1 MGFRIIRVTLVLI
14 ITIRGVLIGVMR
26 PVILAALLA
35 IFPAPLM
42 LVLLR
47 LMAALLVS
55 LFVKGRDEVLKGSDE
70 VNAEI
75 SLGFMGF
82 LDRFGDIFDGCRKAF
97 ERGINAFEA
106 RSDSF
111 EKFHLRVVV

>member
-1 MGFRIIRVTLVLI
+1 M
-14 ITIRGVLIGVMR
+14 
-26 PVILAALLA
+26 AL
-35 IFPAPLM
+35 

-55 LFVKGRDEVLKGSDE
+55 LLVKGRDEFLECSDE
-70 VNAEI
+70 VNSEI

-82 LDRFGDIFDGCRKAF
+82 LDRFGDILDGCRKAF
-97 ERGINAFEA
+97 ERGIDAFEA
-106 RSDSF
+106 RGNSF

>member
-1 MGFRIIRVTLVLI
+1 M
-14 ITIRGVLIGVMR
+14 
-26 PVILAALLA
+26 ALLV
-35 IFPAPLM
+35 
-42 LVLLR
+42 VLGLG
-47 LMAALLVS
+47 AALLVS
-55 LFVKGRDEVLKGSDE
+55 LLVKRRDEVLECSDE

-97 ERGINAFEA
+97 ERGIDAFEA
-106 RSDSF
+106 RGDSF